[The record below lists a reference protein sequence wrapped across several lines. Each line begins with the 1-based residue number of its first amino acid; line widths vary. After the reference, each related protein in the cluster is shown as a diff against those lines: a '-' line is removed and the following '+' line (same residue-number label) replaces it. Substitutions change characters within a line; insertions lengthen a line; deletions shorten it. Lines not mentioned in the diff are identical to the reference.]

1 MHNPRPIVV
10 PDPAAFTFRRA
21 SSALHTSA
29 GLWLLGLRATA
40 KVWQCSPKKRSKP
53 RRLTLP
59 SSGLTPAAQAWPSF
73 HSGPSPRRLRE
84 PLMSNVKPPSMN
96 ANSAPSCAT
105 RPSLRSSFPVG
116 TRALSLSLGLTS
128 RVVRAVRASPA
139 SAPPK
144 LCQEGAT
151 LPCSLSVPLAKQSI
165 QNRAFVHL
173 RYFMKEKVSS
183 LVPHELS
190 PLGIRCCP
198 PTSAVIQLVS
208 KRAAT
213 QRSWWRH
220 PRPNPFIERTR
231 SGGASL
237 ALISFWAKPAPP
249 PRAAHV
255 KR

>member
-1 MHNPRPIVV
+1 
-10 PDPAAFTFRRA
+10 
-21 SSALHTSA
+21 
-29 GLWLLGLRATA
+29 
-40 KVWQCSPKKRSKP
+40 
-53 RRLTLP
+53 
-59 SSGLTPAAQAWPSF
+59 
-73 HSGPSPRRLRE
+73 
-84 PLMSNVKPPSMN
+84 MSNVKPPSMN

-116 TRALSLSLGLTS
+116 PRALSPPLDITS

-139 SAPPK
+139 SAPPA
-144 LCQEGAT
+144 LCQERAT
-151 LPCSLSVPLAKQSI
+151 LSWSWSVPFGKQSI

-220 PRPNPFIERTR
+220 PRPNPSTRTSR
-231 SGGASL
+231 L
-237 ALISFWAKPAPP
+237 
-249 PRAAHV
+249 V
-255 KR
+255 KMRG